1 MTNEYEIDQDWQPLD
16 TSEDAEVT
24 TNGQQATTSTAST
37 PSAISTRR
45 RAVTSSLLSQ
55 NMLQAHM
62 ALLDNE
68 IVTLR
73 DNAEVYRLIRV
84 HFAELEAWHHEH
96 TGWRVQRGRNYFR
109 LERQL
114 HAITPVYTDEK
125 LKKAR
130 DFACF
135 AWLLW
140 FAEKRY
146 LSGGGRNQ
154 QFLLTEMVDNLQEQ
168 TQIAG
173 GIGKQLDFRN
183 QYDRYSMSRA
193 LDYLSRL
200 GGITTLEGETK
211 KWADEG
217 NAIENEVLYEF
228 TAITHSL
235 VEALNQGRVEATVA
249 HLTQSQQSFQPA
261 RITALSDPIPPL
273 TRAWRAL
280 LLGPILL
287 RYDDP
292 EAFSDLTK
300 QAEQVND
307 ELAEAFGWALELNDD
322 YACIVRGG
330 SLSMGSGPAI
340 GLSSGYHQIIL
351 LLCTAFREQVEAGTW
366 QPDSYGCLRVNHL
379 DVAQIFSELRQRYG
393 SHWGSTIQ
401 AQKANDIFNEVYRQM
416 RQLGFLRGP
425 DEQGEMLILPT
436 AARYRVSYDV
446 VADNLKKMREQ
457 AKEKENKEPRKPTK
471 QTDKIQLRLNNLG

>member
-1 MTNEYEIDQDWQPLD
+1 
-16 TSEDAEVT
+16 
-24 TNGQQATTSTAST
+24 
-37 PSAISTRR
+37 
-45 RAVTSSLLSQ
+45 
-55 NMLQAHM
+55 MLQAQT

-68 IVTLR
+68 IVTLH
-73 DNAEVYRLIRV
+73 DNTEEYRLIRV
-84 HFAELEAWHHEH
+84 HFASLEKWHQQH
-96 TGWRVQRGRNYFR
+96 TGWRIQRGRNYFR

-114 HAITPVYTDEK
+114 HAITPVYTDDK

-146 LSGGGRNQ
+146 LSGSGRNQ
-154 QFLLTEMVDNLQEQ
+154 QFLLTQMVEDLQEQ

-173 GIGKQLDFRN
+173 GRGKQLDFRN
-183 QYDRYSMSRA
+183 QYDRFSMSRA
-193 LDYLSRL
+193 LDYLTRL

-211 KWADEG
+211 KWVDEG
-217 NAIENEVLYEF
+217 DASDNEVLYEF

-235 VEALNQGRVEATVA
+235 VEALNQGRVEAIVA
-249 HLTQSQQSFQPA
+249 HLAQSQQVLQPA
-261 RITALSDPIPPL
+261 RVATLSSPIPPI

-292 EAFSDLTK
+292 EAFSDLVN

-307 ELAEAFGWALELNDD
+307 ELAEALGWSLELNDD

-330 SLSMGSGPAI
+330 SLSTGSGPDI
-340 GLSSGYHQIIL
+340 GLNSGYHQIIL

-366 QPDSYGCLRVNHL
+366 QPDSYGCLHVNHL
-379 DVAQIFSELRQRYG
+379 DVAQLFNELRQRYG

-401 AQKANDIFNEVYRQM
+401 GQKANELFTEIYQRM
-416 RQLGFLRGP
+416 RQFALLRGP
-425 DEQGEMLILPT
+425 DEQGELLILPT
-436 AARYRVSYDV
+436 AARYRFSYDAV
-446 VADNLKKMREQ
+446 QETLQKPRAQV
-457 AKEKENKEPRKPTK
+457 KERRKLTKPTNSV
-471 QTDKIQLRLNNLG
+471 QLSMSNLE